1 MNTLQQG
8 IERKIAAFR
17 NRNLSVE
24 YESPRLK
31 LGKAAYKFGKVA
43 REWLL

>member
-8 IERKIAAFR
+8 IERKITAFR
-17 NRNLSVE
+17 KRNLAVE
-24 YESPRLK
+24 HESPRLK
-31 LGKAAYKFGKVA
+31 LGKAAYKFRKVA